1 MKEVEVLG
9 LIMGHGVHPVRM
21 RQPIA
26 IMIILCFLL
35 QLVTGF
41 SQAEVKNYRESWDG
55 DITVV
60 GGRTVLVE
68 ELSTTWCTGCA
79 EIDPYL
85 QQVADAHGSR
95 ITIVTYHPTDDDDAF
110 QPPAADHRIQRM
122 KLINPQLGSTP
133 AFVVESGQ
141 LRIGPDSWPD
151 VQKDILKAE
160 TNRQEVSEVS
170 FTISQD
176 GYNYTATIENVD
188 LMNVGYETQL
198 TFMLMNH
205 EVEVPDGYSNPGEK
219 HRDRV
224 IVATASCKIDSNS
237 THNIGFS
244 ESKATNCAE
253 DFTVDF
259 SNEGKFS
266 LVLIHEA
273 TDEVLQSNPNLS
285 STLGVVEF
293 AYRDIEIDNQTNIL
307 PIVFVSAILIGF
319 IWVVIDKKVIE
330 KSVK

>member
-1 MKEVEVLG
+1 MKEVEVFR
-9 LIMGHGVHPVRM
+9 LIMRHGVHSSRV
-21 RQPIA
+21 RQPIV
-26 IMIILCFLL
+26 IIIVICCLL
-35 QLVTGF
+35 QTATGV
-41 SQAEVKNYRESWDG
+41 SQADIRNFRNGWDG

-60 GGRTVLVE
+60 GGRTVLIE
-68 ELSTTWCTGCA
+68 ELSSTGCTGCA

-95 ITIVTYHPTDDDDAF
+95 IAIVTYHPTGDDDAF

-122 KLINPQLGSTP
+122 KLINPELGSTP

-160 TNRQEVSEVS
+160 TNRQEVSEIS
-170 FTISQD
+170 FTISQE
-176 GYNYTATIENVD
+176 GYNYSATIGNFD
-188 LMNVGYETQL
+188 LMNVGYDTQL

-205 EVEVPDGYSNPGEK
+205 QVEVPDGYYNPGEK

-244 ESKATNCAE
+244 HYMATNCVD
-253 DFTVDF
+253 DFTVNF

-266 LVLIHEA
+266 LLLIHEA
-273 TDEVLQSNPNLS
+273 TDEVLQSNPNLAT
-285 STLGVVEF
+285 TLGVIEF
-293 AYRDIEIDNQTNIL
+293 AYRDIETENKTDL
-307 PIVFVSAILIGF
+307 MPIVFISAILIGF
-319 IWVVIDKKVIE
+319 IWVVIDKKIIE